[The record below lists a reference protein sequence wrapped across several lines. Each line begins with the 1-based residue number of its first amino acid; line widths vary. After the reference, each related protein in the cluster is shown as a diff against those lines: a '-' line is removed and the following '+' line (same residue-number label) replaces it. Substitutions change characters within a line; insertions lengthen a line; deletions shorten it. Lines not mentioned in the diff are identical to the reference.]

1 MKQFLTIIFLLISAE
16 YSIDT
21 SKILL
26 IYFTRTGNTELFANY
41 IKEIVNISS
50 FKIVPATAYPEDDDA
65 MFSLVKQEQSNNT
78 RPEIQNP
85 LTDISN
91 YDIILLGYPL
101 WFSHL
106 PNIVISQ
113 LEKLDLNKKT
123 IYPFNTHGSS
133 GIGNSVNEIKEY
145 AKGANVKDGFPISAS
160 NIKNKTKS
168 MEEIEDWLD
177 ENFDLDSTEPLVSPT
192 NNNSDIIKFIFIS
205 FAVLSIILLLFSLI

>member
-26 IYFTRTGNTELFANY
+26 IYYTRTGNTELFANY

-50 FKIVPATAYPEDDDA
+50 FKIVPVTPYPENDDT
-65 MFSLVKQEQSNNT
+65 MFSLVRQEQSNNT

-85 LTDISN
+85 LTDISK
-91 YDIILLGYPL
+91 YDNILLGYPL

-113 LEKLDLNKKT
+113 LEKLNLNNKT

-133 GIGNSVNEIKEY
+133 GIGSSVNEIKEY

-168 MEEIEDWLD
+168 KEDIENWLD
-177 ENFDLDSTEPLVSPT
+177 DNFDLDESSGNSITT
-192 NNNSDIIKFIFIS
+192 IKRNNSNKIKLNYLYF
-205 FAVLSIILLLFSLI
+205 IILCLLL